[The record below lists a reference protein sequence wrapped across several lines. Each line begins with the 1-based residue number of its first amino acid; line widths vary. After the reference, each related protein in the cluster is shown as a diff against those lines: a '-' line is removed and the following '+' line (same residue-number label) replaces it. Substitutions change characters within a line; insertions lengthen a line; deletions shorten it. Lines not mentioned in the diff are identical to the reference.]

1 MNITLGNDTRIVIV
15 MKKLRWPMAEQKGLK
30 NRGHTRADVEERR
43 TAAEEFTGTELGT
56 IANYG
61 FEPESASKNIENMI
75 GAVQIPLGYGGPVRV
90 HGENA
95 DGEFLIPLATTE
107 GALVA
112 SISRGMSVIN
122 AGGGARAAVYEDYM
136 TRAPVLRVDGIEH
149 GRKVTEWIDANMD
162 RIHGAVAGTTSHGR
176 LHRIDTY
183 PNGRSLYLRC
193 LYETGDAMGMN
204 MATIATE
211 AICRLLE
218 KETGAVMISV
228 SGNMCSDKKPAAI
241 NMINGRGKTV
251 VAEARIPRDIVES
264 KLHTT
269 SSAVVETNYRK
280 NLVGSSMAG
289 TFGAN
294 AHAANMVAAFYIA
307 TGQDPAQVVGGSM
320 SITTCED
327 IDGDLYICVRMP
339 AVEVGTVGGGTR
351 LPCQREALSM
361 IGCLGDGKAKKLAEL
376 VAVTVLAGEL
386 STLAA
391 QAAGQL
397 GSAHAALGR

>member
-1 MNITLGNDTRIVIV
+1 
-15 MKKLRWPMAEQKGLK
+15 MAEKTGLK
-30 NRGHTRADVEERR
+30 NRGYSRADTDERR
-43 TAAEEFTGTELGT
+43 AAAEEFTGTKLDT
-56 IANYG
+56 IAKYG
-61 FEPESASKNIENMI
+61 FDPETASKNIENMI
-75 GAVQIPLGYGGPVRV
+75 GTIQIPLGYAGPVRMD
-90 HGENA
+90 GQYA
-95 DGEFLIPLATTE
+95 KGEFLIPLATTE
-107 GALVA
+107 GALIA
-112 SISRGMSVIN
+112 SISRGMSVMN
-122 AGGGARAAVYEDYM
+122 AGSGVTSAVFEDYM

-149 GRKVTEWIDANMD
+149 GRRVMDWIDANMD
-162 RIHGAVAGTTSHGR
+162 AINETVAGTTSHGK
-176 LHRIDTY
+176 LHMIDKY
-183 PNGRSLYLRC
+183 PNGRALYLRF

-211 AICRLLE
+211 AVCRLLE

-251 VAEARIPRDIVES
+251 VAEATIPKDIVEK

-269 SSAVVETNYRK
+269 AVAIEETNYRK

-289 TFGAN
+289 TLGAN

-320 SITTCED
+320 SMTTCENL
-327 IDGDLYICVRMP
+327 DGDLYISVRMP
-339 AVEVGTVGGGTR
+339 TVEVGTVGGGTR
-351 LPCQREALSM
+351 LPCQREALQM
-361 IGCLGDGKAKKLAEL
+361 IDCLGEGKAKKLSEL
-376 VAVTVLAGEL
+376 VAATVLAGEL

-397 GSAHAALGR
+397 GSAHARLGR